1 MTNNSNSTNDSQ
13 SHWVTVESFAT
24 CKRCGR
30 TNLAW
35 QQGKS
40 GKWYLCEAKRVDSHI
55 EANRRGF
62 HKCQPPVKNA
72 HGLEVTDADIPF

>member
-1 MTNNSNSTNDSQ
+1 MTATDQ
-13 SHWVTVESFAT
+13 SAPHWVIVESFAT

-40 GKWYLCEAKRVDSHI
+40 GKWYLCEAKRVGSHI

-62 HKCQPPVKNA
+62 HKCQPAFKNG
-72 HGLEVTDADIPF
+72 HGVTVSDADIPF